1 MSSIILIVE
10 DDPDMVEFYKAAIES
25 LDFEHIV
32 CTSSDDVVDKYLDF
46 QPSIVLMD
54 IDIPGSKGNG
64 IDVTREIKRLPEAE
78 NTIIMVI
85 SGSDDNEL
93 IEEAFS
99 VGATDFSIKPI
110 NPTILINRLRYW
122 HHFHQTSTE
131 GTTSSQQLGAV
142 FAHIPTTILVAT
154 TDGTIIRFND
164 YAIDRLELNEVLL
177 KGQNLLDILDL
188 PASTLSDLDEK
199 LHLFQKTTLL
209 EGIKAPVDINL
220 YLTAEDEDE
229 GVPSWIIAMI
239 DN

>member
-46 QPSIVLMD
+46 QPSIILMD
-54 IDIPGSKGNG
+54 IDLPGSKGTG
-64 IDVTREIKRLPEAE
+64 IDITREIKRLPEAE
-78 NTIIMVI
+78 NTIIMI
-85 SGSDDNEL
+85 MSGHEDNEL
-93 IEEAFS
+93 IEEAFRA
-99 VGATDFSIKPI
+99 GATDFSIKPI

-122 HHFHQTSTE
+122 HYFHQTSTE
-131 GTTSSQQLGAV
+131 GTTYSQQLGAV

-154 TDGTIIRFND
+154 IDGTIIRFND
-164 YAIDRLELNEVLL
+164 YAIDRLELNEELL
-177 KGQNLLDILDL
+177 KGQNLMDILDL
-188 PASTLSDLDEK
+188 PATLLSDLDEK

-209 EGIKAPVDINL
+209 EGIKKPVDIHL

-229 GVPSWIIAMI
+229 GVPAWIVAMI
-239 DN
+239 DL